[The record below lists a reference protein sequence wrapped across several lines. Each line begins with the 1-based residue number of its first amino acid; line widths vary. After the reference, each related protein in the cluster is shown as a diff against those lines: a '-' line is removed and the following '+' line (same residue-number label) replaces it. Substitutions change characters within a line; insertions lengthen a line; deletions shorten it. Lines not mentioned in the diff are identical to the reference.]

1 MNLKKIVAL
10 FFLLP
15 LLASSVFAVSLS
27 ELRIVAEDGTFLG
40 TFEDKYSKNSI
51 YNEYG
56 TYGSKYS
63 SNSIFNKYGNYGSD
77 YSQYSPFNKY
87 SNNAPWLM
95 DKKGNYYGCL
105 SVNKY
110 AEGVTDYTYKLAL
123 QLKALRDS
131 M

>member
-1 MNLKKIVAL
+1 MKKKLIL
-10 FFLLP
+10 FLLLP
-15 LLASSVFAVSLS
+15 LLAGSLFAVSLS
-27 ELRIVAEDGTFLG
+27 ELKIVADDGTFLG
-40 TFEDKYSKNSI
+40 TFENKYATNSV

-87 SNNAPWLM
+87 SHNAPYLM
-95 DKKGNYYGCL
+95 DRNGNYYGCL
-105 SVNKY
+105 SVNRY
-110 AEGVTDYTYKLAL
+110 AQGVTDFSYKLAL